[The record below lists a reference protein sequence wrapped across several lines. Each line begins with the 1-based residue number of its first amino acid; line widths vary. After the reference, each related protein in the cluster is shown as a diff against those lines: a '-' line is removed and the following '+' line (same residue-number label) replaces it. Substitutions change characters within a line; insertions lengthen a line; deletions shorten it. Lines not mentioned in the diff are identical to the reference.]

1 MGTLSSFV
9 CVLGLFVLLAFTS
22 ASTDAFDSVLGNTA
36 SCHKSCEMTYSL
48 HTYPREE
55 ELYACQRGCRL
66 FSICQFVRESD
77 DLNQTKS
84 ECESTCREA
93 YTHSDEQYA
102 CNLGCQN
109 QLPFAEQRN
118 EQLEAMMPRIHMLY
132 PLTLVRGLWE
142 DVMNQAHSF
151 ITSTWT
157 FYLQADDGKV
167 VIFQFEV
174 EKEVK
179 EEPQRSF
186 PGLGPFYKEYHRTLI
201 QERDRDMTGDRS
213 YDDGYNLFSCLSRNP
228 WLPGWILTTTLIL
241 SVLVLI
247 WICCAT
253 VATAVDQYVP
263 AEKLSIYGDSEYL
276 SEKKLTPYPASSLLI
291 ITSKGSEEEAGPL
304 PSKVNLGQS
313 HI

>member
-291 ITSKGSEEEAGPL
+291 ITSKGPEEEAGPL

-313 HI
+313 PI